1 MGVISYNFLILDV
14 NTNNWYQSS
23 KLKITSHKLTQI
35 HNILC
40 ILYTSKK
47 INKNT
52 TIFYKY
58 ISFIFCR
65 YKITDF
71 LNWTLTFKI

>member
-1 MGVISYNFLILDV
+1 MGVISYNLLIVDV
-14 NTNNWYQSS
+14 DTNNLYQSP
-23 KLKITSHKLTQI
+23 KLKTTSNKLTQI

-40 ILYTSKK
+40 TLYTSKM

-58 ISFIFCR
+58 ISFIFR
-65 YKITDF
+65 GYKITDF
-71 LNWTLTFKI
+71 FN